1 MQDPRSPAVHDPQPS
16 ALHDPVII
24 PTVHDP
30 VIKAAA
36 PRRRKRWV
44 WIFVVCLL
52 SVVLTAAGLW
62 FSHRPTGMRHYLLL
76 GRDQWGVT
84 NDVGRTDVMMLV
96 SLDYDRQGVLLTS
109 FLRDTQITL
118 PKGGKDRLN
127 TLAQYYGDQALADY
141 LTDTYGIDI
150 AGTFSVNFTSMM
162 HILDAVG
169 GITVDLT
176 AAEVR
181 YLRKQA
187 GDYGAEFTLREG
199 PCKIN
204 GAQAVAYMRC
214 RSLDN
219 DMGRTMR
226 QANVLQALMQ
236 QVRGMQSAQ
245 VIQLVPQL
253 AGRYTTN
260 VALTEQ
266 LALARDAFTLRNAEL
281 CRHQIPADGTFR
293 YASLRGG
300 SVLSMNEEKNKALFA
315 AFLRGE

>member
-1 MQDPRSPAVHDPQPS
+1 MQDTPSPVVHDSVPI
-16 ALHDPVII
+16 ATI
-24 PTVHDP
+24 
-30 VIKAAA
+30 
-36 PRRRKRWV
+36 PRRRKRWG
-44 WIFVVCLL
+44 WILVTCTLIVALAGASL
-52 SVVLTAAGLW
+52 WLT
-62 FSHRPTGMRHYLLL
+62 SRPTGMGHYLLL
-76 GRDQWGVT
+76 GRDQWGVS
-84 NDVGRTDVMMLV
+84 NDLGRTDVMMLV
-96 SLDYDRQGVLLTS
+96 SLDYDRQRVLLTS

-127 TLAQYYGDQALADY
+127 TLAQYYGDQALASY
-141 LTDTYGIDI
+141 LTETYGIDI
-150 AGTFSVNFTSMM
+150 AGVFSVNFTSMM

-187 GDYGAEFTLREG
+187 GDYGAEFTLHEG

-214 RSLDN
+214 RALDN

-226 QANVLQALMQ
+226 QSNVLQALMKQ
-236 QVRGMQSAQ
+236 ARGMRSSQ
-245 VIQLVPQL
+245 VVQLVPQL
-253 AGRYTTN
+253 AGSYTTDM
-260 VALTEQ
+260 ALTEQ
-266 LALARDAFTLRNAEL
+266 IALARDAFSLRNAEL
-281 CRHQIPADGTFR
+281 HRHQIPADGTFR

-300 SVLSMNEEKNKALFA
+300 SVLRMNEEKNKELFA